1 MQLKIRL
8 KQPWHDWMCYTA
20 SLNHDVEPKMKEAIK
35 RLIMWLTQ
43 LSIVR
48 WLMQIVVRLV
58 IPKRR
63 IGASIAVF
71 NEAGE
76 VLLLKHAFHGRHP
89 WALPGGWV
97 NRNED
102 PAVAVI
108 RELREETGLSAEL
121 DRPIHITTST
131 LFNNI
136 DVFYRGFRPRGDIRM
151 SFEIVDSGWFDPQ
164 ELPDGM
170 MTKTHD
176 AIQAA
181 LREVV
186 P

>member
-1 MQLKIRL
+1 
-8 KQPWHDWMCYTA
+8 MCYTA
-20 SLNHDVEPKMKEAIK
+20 SLNYDVESKMIQATK
-35 RLIMWLTQ
+35 RLIMRFTQ

-48 WLMQIVVRLV
+48 WLMQIAVRLIV
-58 IPKRR
+58 PKRR
-63 IGASIAVF
+63 IGASIVVF
-71 NEAGE
+71 DDAGK

-102 PAVAVI
+102 PAVAVL

-121 DRPIHITTST
+121 DRPIHITTSS

-136 DVFYRGFRPRGDIRM
+136 DLFYRGFHPQGDITV
-151 SFEIVDSGWFDPQ
+151 SFEIVESGWFDPRK
-164 ELPDGM
+164 LPNGI

-176 AIQAA
+176 AIHAA
-181 LREVV
+181 LQETMQ
-186 P
+186 